1 MNQLTLKIA
10 LLDGFDFD
18 SFYPMQQN
26 RDALAL
32 LHSAFWQ
39 SFQQVFLY
47 GEAGSGK
54 SHLLQACCYKAQEAS
69 NSASYFSLKQLA
81 PYGVRVLE
89 GLDRCTLLAIDDL
102 DYVIGNLEWET
113 AVFHLINR
121 CRQNGQPL
129 LFAAHTNPHQ
139 INCLLP
145 DLGSRL
151 IWGPAYKIYNLDEIS
166 ALEAFKWRAYKRGL
180 QIPEHLIKYINKNFP
195 KDIQSLMRVLD
206 QLDKASLHKGR
217 KITRNLIQEIF
228 PDNTLTDSV
237 Q

>member
-1 MNQLTLKIA
+1 MTQLALTIA

-18 SFYPMQQN
+18 SFYPMPEN

-47 GEAGSGK
+47 GDIGSGK
-54 SHLLQACCYKAQEAS
+54 SHLLQACCYKAQEYS
-69 NSASYFSLKQLA
+69 ESASYLSLKQLA

-89 GLDRCTLLAIDDL
+89 GLDQCALLAIDDL
-102 DYVIGNLEWET
+102 DFIIGDLAWET

-129 LFAAHTNPHQ
+129 LLAAHKNPHHL
-139 INCLLP
+139 NCSLA

-151 IWGPAYKIYNLDEIS
+151 IWGPAYRIYNLDANG
-166 ALEAFKWRAYKRGL
+166 ALAAFKWRAYKRGL
-180 QIPEHLIKYINKNFP
+180 KIPEHIIKYISKNFP
-195 KDIQSLMRVLD
+195 TDIQSLMGILD
-206 QLDKASLHKGR
+206 ELDKASLHKGR
-217 KITRNLIQEIF
+217 KITRSLIQETF
-228 PDNTLTDSV
+228 PQHQLHS
-237 Q
+237 

>member
-1 MNQLTLKIA
+1 MSQLTLKIA

-18 SFYPMQQN
+18 SFYPMPEN

-47 GEAGSGK
+47 GDTGSGK
-54 SHLLQACCYKAQEAS
+54 SHLLQACCYKAQEYS
-69 NSASYFSLKQLA
+69 DSASYLSLKQLA

-89 GLDRCTLLAIDDL
+89 GLDQCALLAIDDL
-102 DYVIGNLEWET
+102 DYIVGDLAWET

-129 LFAAHTNPHQ
+129 LLAAHQNPHQ
-139 INCLLP
+139 LHCQLA

-151 IWGPAYKIYNLDEIS
+151 IWGPAYRIYNLDEGS

-180 QIPEHLIKYINKNFP
+180 QLPEHIIKYLNKHFP
-195 KDIQSLMRVLD
+195 KDIQSLMFILD
-206 QLDKASLHKGR
+206 ELDKVSLHKGR
-217 KITRNLIQEIF
+217 KITRSLIQEIL
-228 PDNTLTDSV
+228 PDPSLKNLI
-237 Q
+237 

>member
-18 SFYPMQQN
+18 SFYPMPQN

-39 SFQQVFLY
+39 PFQQIFLY
-47 GEAGSGK
+47 GEAGCGK
-54 SHLLQACCYKAQEAS
+54 SHLLQACCYKAQES
-69 NSASYFSLKQLA
+69 SDSASYLSLKQLA
-81 PYGVRVLE
+81 PYGARVLE
-89 GLDRCTLLAIDDL
+89 GLDRCALLAIDDL
-102 DYVIGNLEWET
+102 DYIIGNLEWET

-129 LFAAHTNPHQ
+129 LFAAHANPHQ
-139 INCLLP
+139 ISCLLP

-151 IWGPAYKIYNLDEIS
+151 IWGPVYKIYSLEANS
-166 ALEAFKWRAYKRGL
+166 AIEAFKWRAYKRGL
-180 QIPEHLIKYINKNFP
+180 QIPEHIIKYIKKNFP
-195 KDIQSLMRVLD
+195 QDITSLMLILD

-217 KITRNLIQEIF
+217 KITRTLIQEIF
-228 PDNTLTDSV
+228 PDNTLATLIK
-237 Q
+237 

>member
-18 SFYPMQQN
+18 SFYPMPQN

-47 GEAGSGK
+47 GDAGSGK
-54 SHLLQACCYKAQEAS
+54 SHLLQACCYKAQES
-69 NSASYFSLKQLA
+69 SHSAAYLSLKQLA
-81 PYGVRVLE
+81 PYGARVLE
-89 GLDRCTLLAIDDL
+89 GLDRCALLAIDDL
-102 DYVIGNLEWET
+102 DYIVGTLEWET

-121 CRQNGQPL
+121 CRQHGQPL
-129 LFAAHTNPHQ
+129 LLAALNNPHQ
-139 INCLLP
+139 LDCELA

-151 IWGPAYKIYNLDEIS
+151 VWGPAYRIYRLDEPS

-180 QIPEHLIKYINKNFP
+180 QIPEYIIKYINKNFP
-195 KDIQSLMRVLD
+195 KDMQSLMIILD

-217 KITRNLIQEIF
+217 KITRNLIQETF
-228 PDNTLTDSV
+228 PDNTLPTLI

>member
-18 SFYPMQQN
+18 SFYPMHQN

-32 LHSAFWQ
+32 LHSTFWQ

-47 GEAGSGK
+47 GDQGSGK
-54 SHLLQACCYKAQEAS
+54 SHLLQACCYKAQES
-69 NSASYFSLKQLA
+69 SESASYLSLKQLA

-89 GLDRCTLLAIDDL
+89 GLDRCALLAIDDL
-102 DYVIGNLEWET
+102 DHIIGNLEWET

-121 CRQNGQPL
+121 CRQNSQPL
-129 LFAAHTNPHQ
+129 LFAAQTSPHQ

-151 IWGPAYKIYNLDEIS
+151 IWGPAYRIYSLDPAS

-180 QIPEHLIKYINKNFP
+180 QIPEHIIKYIKKKFP
-195 KDIQSLMRVLD
+195 QDIQVLMYILN

-228 PDNTLTDSV
+228 PDNILTNLV